1 MKRRLTKLVVF
12 LLLGAIVNVGVAWGC
27 AGWSD
32 WLDLITLLETPVT
45 TETSGTI
52 SAPSAWRLDNM
63 PKSWP
68 DKPTHA
74 FTRHTGWFLFTDQV
88 RSLDDEALFR
98 LVDRR
103 FGVPTKS
110 LACYELAVLQTG
122 TWTNSWRYG
131 IARFGGDYP
140 LPLRPIWPSFAIN
153 PIFFGAILWLLA
165 SGPFI
170 VRRMIRRRRGLCIK
184 CGYDLRGTPGGGGA
198 CPECGMVF
206 CDEGNR

>member
-12 LLLGAIVNVGVAWGC
+12 LVLGAIVNVGVAWGC

-32 WLDLITLLETPVT
+32 WLDIITLLKTPVT

-74 FTRHTGWFLFTDQV
+74 FTRHTGWFLFTDQM
-88 RSLDDEALFR
+88 RSLDDETFFR
-98 LVDRR
+98 LADRR

-110 LACYELAVLQTG
+110 LACYELVVLQSG
-122 TWTNSWRYG
+122 TRTNSCRYG

-140 LPLRPIWPSFAIN
+140 LPLRPMWPGFAIN
-153 PIFFGAILWLLA
+153 TIFYAAILWGLTL
-165 SGPFI
+165 GPFTACRITRRI
-170 VRRMIRRRRGLCIK
+170 VRRRRGHCIK
-184 CGYDLRGTPGGGGA
+184 CGYDLRGEFESG
-198 CPECGMVF
+198 CSECGLGR
-206 CDEGNR
+206 EA